1 MTLYKIFKYLAIAIG
16 VIAAYF
22 VIRVM
27 VAGEDAIKTSGDL
40 QASIVSPF
48 LYVAYIVLA
57 LTIVLV
63 LVFVIKELFTG
74 HPKNT
79 FIAIGAFVAIIL
91 IAYLVTDGQPTP
103 LRDGGTL
110 SANATHWVSA
120 GLVVFYIMAILAIG
134 AMLMTGVKKITTR

>member
-1 MTLYKIFKYLAIAIG
+1 MNLSKIFKYLAIVVG

-22 VIRVM
+22 VIRVI
-27 VAGEDAIKTSGDL
+27 VAGEESIKTSADL

-48 LYVAYIVLA
+48 LYLAYLVLL

-74 HPKNT
+74 HSKNT
-79 FIAIGAFVAIIL
+79 FIAIGAFVAIVL
-91 IAYLVTDGQPTP
+91 IAYLVTDGEPTP

-110 SANATHWVSA
+110 SATGAHWVSA
-120 GLVVFYIMAILAIG
+120 GLVIFYIMAILAIG